1 MQATC
6 SASLWKL
13 HENMKFRIPKKI
25 ISVLFVFSWYRGPI
39 LGQKSLSILEKFRV
53 KIFSKCGRTF
63 AYYLLLSELCSPD
76 VKIRKLAQQFFL
88 KLKIYEF
95 ASKDIIQNNSKRD
108 DIRMCVCILTLI
120 SLLAFSQIFRIAEFD
135 KFLNN
140 FPYIYLREGKGYEIR
155 SNINIFRM
163 LFNYIALIT
172 YFCI

>member
-1 MQATC
+1 M
-6 SASLWKL
+6 
-13 HENMKFRIPKKI
+13 
-25 ISVLFVFSWYRGPI
+25 
-39 LGQKSLSILEKFRV
+39 GQKSLSILEKFRV
-53 KIFSKCGRTF
+53 KIVSKCGRTF

-108 DIRMCVCILTLI
+108 DMCVCILTLI

-140 FPYIYLREGKGYEIR
+140 IPYIYLREGKGYEIR
-155 SNINIFRM
+155 SNINIFCM
-163 LFNYIALIT
+163 LFT
-172 YFCI
+172 